1 MRRCSNT
8 MSSSSPQAADPFSN
22 FKSMLDDALIKY
34 KLKTGEDL
42 QAICLASEQQ
52 TCESIN
58 SVLDILRDQT
68 NALARSAIE
77 S

>member
-1 MRRCSNT
+1 
-8 MSSSSPQAADPFSN
+8 
-22 FKSMLDDALIKY
+22 MLDDALIKY

-42 QAICLASEQQ
+42 QAIWLASEQQ
-52 TCESIN
+52 TCESVN
-58 SVLDILRDQT
+58 SVLDILRDQA